1 MLYSYINIYIDI
13 MLPICYNINMKEII
27 YYQTKDNKTPYLEWY
42 NSLDKSLRL
51 FVDKRLS
58 KVERGLYG
66 ENKRLLEELY
76 ELKFQNGLR
85 IYYTEIDNI
94 IVLLFTGGNKSK
106 QSKDIELATKYLNDY
121 NERKK

>member
-1 MLYSYINIYIDI
+1 
-13 MLPICYNINMKEII
+13 MKEII
-27 YYQTKDNKTPYLEWY
+27 YYQTTDNKVPYLEWY

-51 FVDKRLS
+51 IVDKRLS

-66 ENKRLLEELY
+66 KIRRLSEELY
-76 ELKFQNGLR
+76 ELKFDNGLR
-85 IYYTEIDNI
+85 IYYIEIDNT

-106 QSKDIELATKYLNDY
+106 QSKDIETATKYLNDY

>member
-1 MLYSYINIYIDI
+1 
-13 MLPICYNINMKEII
+13 MKEII

-51 FVDKRLS
+51 IVDKRLS

-66 ENKRLLEELY
+66 TNRRLSEELY
-76 ELKFQNGLR
+76 ELKFDNGLR
-85 IYYTEIDNI
+85 IYYTEIDNT

-106 QSKDIELATKYLNDY
+106 QSKDIETATKYLNDY
-121 NERKK
+121 NERKQ